1 MAVHTRLTKRE
12 ISDILRVYRIGNLL
26 NFSGIQEGIENTNY
40 KIKTTNNYYILTIF
54 EERVNKKN
62 LPFFLNLMLN
72 NKPLLLNLILFVSFV
87 ALISAFFIEYVLGHQ
102 PCNLC
107 ILERIPYLLAIV
119 IILLNYKFSQFE
131 KLFLVLLIIVFFTA
145 TIMSVYHFGI
155 EQGFIEESLVCDLK
169 DGSGATSK
177 EAILKQL
184 QEQKV
189 SCKDVTFK
197 IFGLSLTTYNIVI
210 SVLITI
216 NTLKI
221 YLNDAKSN

>member
-1 MAVHTRLTKRE
+1 
-12 ISDILRVYRIGNLL
+12 
-26 NFSGIQEGIENTNY
+26 
-40 KIKTTNNYYILTIF
+40 
-54 EERVNKKN
+54 
-62 LPFFLNLMLN
+62 MLN
-72 NKPLLLNLILFVSFV
+72 NKSLFLNLILFVSFV

-131 KLFLVLLIIVFFTA
+131 KLFLVLLIIVFLTA
-145 TIMSVYHFGI
+145 TILSVYHFGI

-169 DGSGATSK
+169 NGSEATSK
-177 EAILKQL
+177 EEILKQL

-210 SVLITI
+210 SILITI
-216 NTLKI
+216 NALKI
-221 YLNDAKSN
+221 YLNYAKSK

>member
-1 MAVHTRLTKRE
+1 
-12 ISDILRVYRIGNLL
+12 
-26 NFSGIQEGIENTNY
+26 
-40 KIKTTNNYYILTIF
+40 
-54 EERVNKKN
+54 
-62 LPFFLNLMLN
+62 MLN
-72 NKPLLLNLILFVSFV
+72 TKSLLLNLILFVSFV

-107 ILERIPYLLAIV
+107 ILERIPYVVAIV
-119 IILLNYKFSQFE
+119 IILFNYKFSRFE
-131 KLFLVLLIIVFFTA
+131 KLFLVLLIIVFLTA
-145 TIMSVYHFGI
+145 TILSIYHFGI

-169 DGSGATSK
+169 NGSEVTSK
-177 EAILKQL
+177 EEILKQL

-210 SVLITI
+210 SILITI

-221 YLNDAKSN
+221 YLNYAKSK